1 MNAWWMPLWWRW
13 LFDDFVLWHLG
24 AGARDIFVAVWFGVD
39 GVRLLWIYYW
49 SGESN
54 YYLLKRNREDL
65 SHNSQISRDNVLIW
79 NHRPLVLREFLH
91 LNYISEV
98 VDRFILNKGDYQKNC
113 MQCLCPNSNQI
124 YLTRIFVLHRSSF
137 LKKILWTKW
146 KQDICVKLKYFW
158 DVSKL
163 FRCK

>member
-1 MNAWWMPLWWRW
+1 MNALWMPLWWRW

-24 AGARDIFVAVWFGVD
+24 AGARDVFVAVWFGWD
-39 GVRLLWIYYW
+39 EVRFLWIYYW

-98 VDRFILNKGDYQKNC
+98 VDRLFWIKKTIKRVTH
-113 MQCLCPNSNQI
+113 SV
-124 YLTRIFVLHRSSF
+124 FVNIPIEFTKLEF
-137 LKKILWTKW
+137 LKKTLE
-146 KQDICVKLKYFW
+146 
-158 DVSKL
+158 
-163 FRCK
+163 